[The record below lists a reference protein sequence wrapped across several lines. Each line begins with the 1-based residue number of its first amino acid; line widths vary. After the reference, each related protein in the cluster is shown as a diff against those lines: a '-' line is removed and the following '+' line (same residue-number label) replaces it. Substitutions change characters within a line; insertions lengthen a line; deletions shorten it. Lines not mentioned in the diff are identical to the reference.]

1 MAGDRRFRNFP
12 QKDGNTGKLV
22 VPSVGIGYNKIH
34 KRQKIRASE
43 NTSPERKRI
52 PLLDDYKAL
61 NEILVRLF
69 RNIMDV
75 EEKAIITQE
84 FQDITNNDMHVIEA
98 IGMGTPK
105 NMSSIA
111 KELSVTVGTLTIA
124 MNSLVKKGYVKRE
137 RGEEDRRVVYISLS
151 DKGKKA
157 FIHHARFHKEMITS
171 IMDEFDDDEKKI
183 LLRGLTKLDNWFRD
197 KEEENKKNRQ

>member
-1 MAGDRRFRNFP
+1 M
-12 QKDGNTGKLV
+12 
-22 VPSVGIGYNKIH
+22 
-34 KRQKIRASE
+34 
-43 NTSPERKRI
+43 
-52 PLLDDYKAL
+52 DDYKVL

-69 RNIMDV
+69 RSIMDV

-171 IMDEFDDDEKKI
+171 ILDEFDEDEKKI
-183 LLRGLTKLDNWFRD
+183 LIRDCRNYHGLCPGWFRVAV
-197 KEEENKKNRQ
+197 KLHEENEVLIRSLEEMLKNK

>member
-1 MAGDRRFRNFP
+1 M
-12 QKDGNTGKLV
+12 
-22 VPSVGIGYNKIH
+22 
-34 KRQKIRASE
+34 
-43 NTSPERKRI
+43 
-52 PLLDDYKAL
+52 DDYKVL

-69 RNIMDV
+69 RSIMDV

-171 IMDEFDDDEKKI
+171 ILDEFDEDEKKI
-183 LLRGLTKLDNWFRD
+183 LIRGLTKLETGFGIRKRRTKQDG
-197 KEEENKKNRQ
+197 NKMRTARSLFQREVRCVFLICARPWRLS